1 MTKEDINEIRKVLF
15 KELENYEGE
24 PILLDFDKE
33 IVQELL
39 FNYEN
44 NKLNYFLYNILN
56 KNGVRELLISHDFMD
71 EFRIEFLN
79 YSFFYFKSKLNVMD
93 SKYKSEYFSKIKSF
107 FETTNITFSE
117 LKKINPIYVNF
128 YLHLINS
135 SSYDQFEFLNSHYDE
150 RLMSVIDLDYL
161 PIEFDEFIENSFEN
175 TNCYINV
182 LENNVLKLNEE
193 LESSK
198 RDVVNLKSKANK
210 LNEKEILI
218 NDLNGDLKILKQD
231 IANLKLEIEE
241 LSFSKIKLENEIK
254 YLKNNNYNLSVE
266 NKKLKQEIDEIK
278 SSKLW
283 KLKNM

>member
-1 MTKEDINEIRKVLF
+1 
-15 KELENYEGE
+15 
-24 PILLDFDKE
+24 
-33 IVQELL
+33 
-39 FNYEN
+39 
-44 NKLNYFLYNILN
+44 
-56 KNGVRELLISHDFMD
+56 
-71 EFRIEFLN
+71 
-79 YSFFYFKSKLNVMD
+79 
-93 SKYKSEYFSKIKSF
+93 
-107 FETTNITFSE
+107 
-117 LKKINPIYVNF
+117 
-128 YLHLINS
+128 LINS